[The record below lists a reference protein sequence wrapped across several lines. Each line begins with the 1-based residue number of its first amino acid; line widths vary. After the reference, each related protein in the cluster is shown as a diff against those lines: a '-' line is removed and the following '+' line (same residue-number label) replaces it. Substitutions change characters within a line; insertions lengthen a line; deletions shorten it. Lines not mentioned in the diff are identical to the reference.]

1 MKKIFFL
8 TILSLF
14 LVLALLDHDNNGVAY
29 NPLFHKHGNDSDDAI
44 SMPCG
49 LGGATNHKH

>member
-29 NPLFHKHGNDSDDAI
+29 NPLFHKHGNDSDNAI